1 MKRSQSVAKG
11 LSFRAYAIDLG
22 QKATLRE
29 RSRFRQ
35 SRRCANANAFPMLEF
50 LNRVLSAS
58 IFG

>member
-1 MKRSQSVAKG
+1 MAKG